1 MFSFFLQIRFKN
13 FMPLAVKTWQMDSNM
28 RRGQETEQ
36 EEGGREGVLRV
47 IRIRWRIPCGDTEYL
62 TSA

>member
-13 FMPLAVKTWQMDSNM
+13 FMPLAVKTWQMGSNM

-36 EEGGREGVLRV
+36 EEEGREGVLRV